1 MGIGHRAYDATVGRL
16 FAGVYDRLMADTE
29 EAGLS
34 DHRHGILA
42 EARGRTVELGAGTG
56 LNLAHY
62 PDGVEELILTEPF
75 PPMAKQLR
83 ERAGDAATVIETPAD
98 ALPIPD
104 ASIDTAVATLVLCT
118 VDDVPAT
125 LAEVSRVLKPGGRL
139 LFVEHVRSSDPGTA
153 RWQDRLRAPW
163 QFVGHGCRCN
173 RDTLAAIEASP
184 LEIDSVEH
192 GELPKAPPIAR
203 PLVVGSARK
212 PA

>member
-1 MGIGHRAYDATVGRL
+1 MGIGHRAYDATVGRV
-16 FAGVYDRLMADTE
+16 FAGVYDRLMAGTE

-62 PDGVEELILTEPF
+62 PDGVDELILTEPF

-83 ERAGDAATVIETPAD
+83 ERAGDRAEVIEAPAD

-153 RWQDRLRAPW
+153 RWQDRLRGPW
-163 QFVGHGCRCN
+163 QFMGHGCRCN
-173 RDTLAAIEASP
+173 RDTLAAIEASA
-184 LEIDSVEH
+184 LEIDSVDH
-192 GELPKAPPIAR
+192 GELPKSPPIVR

>member
-34 DHRHGILA
+34 DRRHTILA
-42 EARGRTVELGAGTG
+42 EASGRTVELGAGTG

-203 PLVVGSARK
+203 PLVVGSARL